1 MGLSL
6 HGSAKADEPRGSTKL
21 GQLIRSREA
30 SIEAAGR
37 TGPGALRSGGVISS
51 LKIEAFR
58 GVREGLVEGL
68 SPISILVGPNNSGKS
83 TCLEAALM
91 PCLGDCAEDA
101 VRILLRRGGP
111 PHDALQHVITEGTTS
126 SVFEVRGDFKISRR
140 NQPPTPASLI
150 ITDLAIRGYV
160 SDPQNRHDLETVQGI
175 DASFVVNVRLKSS
188 ALRGSDDPSREYVY
202 EFEDVV
208 AVDRAGRQAR
218 YAAGRTAAYIPAI
231 LVDVE
236 AIRALGALEDAY
248 SRIERARKVE
258 AVVRALQR
266 SMPRLKDLRILKSG
280 SDFLLHTFCGD
291 TQPVPAYLAG
301 DGLKRFLELAAAIV
315 DTPNGVVLLEEPEAY
330 QHPRYMTELVALLLN
345 AAKSGT
351 QIILSTHSIELIDLL
366 LHAPEA
372 EGLAYPTVH
381 RLRLVDGKLA
391 AVAIDR
397 EKAISA
403 RDDLLQDLRA

>member
-1 MGLSL
+1 
-6 HGSAKADEPRGSTKL
+6 
-21 GQLIRSREA
+21 
-30 SIEAAGR
+30 
-37 TGPGALRSGGVISS
+37 VISS

-91 PCLGDCAEDA
+91 PCLGNCVDDA
-101 VRILLRRGGP
+101 ARILMRRGGP
-111 PHDALQHVITEGTTS
+111 PHDALQHVVTEGS
-126 SVFEVRGDFKISRR
+126 KSAVFEVRGYFSIDQDNNSPAPADLINTRLDIRDYVFHPNNRR
-140 NQPPTPASLI
+140 E
-150 ITDLAIRGYV
+150 
-160 SDPQNRHDLETVQGI
+160 LETEHGI
-175 DASFVVNVRLKSS
+175 DASFVVNVGLDSS
-188 ALRGSDDPSREYVY
+188 AFQGGDNPHRQRVTRVVDDVM
-202 EFEDVV
+202 
-208 AVDRAGRQAR
+208 VDKAGRQ
-218 YAAGRTAAYIPAI
+218 GRHGGLPPNPLIPAI

-236 AIRALGALEDAY
+236 AIRTQGALEDAY
-248 SRIERARKVE
+248 SRIERARMVTD
-258 AVVRALQR
+258 VVRALQR
-266 SMPRLKDLRILKSG
+266 SMPRLTDLRILKSG

-291 TQPVPAYLAG
+291 SQPIPAYLAG
-301 DGLKRFLELAAAIV
+301 DGLKRFLELAAAIF
-315 DTPNGVVLLEEPEAY
+315 DTQNGVVLLEEPEAY

-391 AVAIDR
+391 SVAIDR
-397 EKAISA
+397 DKAISA

>member
-1 MGLSL
+1 
-6 HGSAKADEPRGSTKL
+6 
-21 GQLIRSREA
+21 
-30 SIEAAGR
+30 
-37 TGPGALRSGGVISS
+37 VISS

-91 PCLGDCAEDA
+91 PCLGDSAEDA
-101 VRILLRRGGP
+101 ARILLRRGGP
-111 PHDALQHVITEGTTS
+111 PHDALQHVVTEGTAR
-126 SVFEVRGDFKISRR
+126 FEVRGHFEIARR
-140 NQPPTPASLI
+140 KTPVDLI
-150 ITDLAIRGYV
+150 ITYLVIGGDV
-160 SDPQNRHDLETVQGI
+160 SEPKDRHDLETVQGI
-175 DASFVVNVRLKSS
+175 DASFLVNLHLGSS
-188 ALRGSDDPSREYVY
+188 AFRTSDGRREQVYASDD
-202 EFEDVV
+202 DVT
-208 AVDRAGRQAR
+208 VDKLGRQGR
-218 YAAGRTAAYIPAI
+218 YQTGRINSFIPAI

-236 AIRALGALEDAY
+236 AIRAQGAQEDAY
-248 SRIERARKVE
+248 SRIERARKVDT
-258 AVVRALQR
+258 VVRALQR
-266 SMPRLKDLRILKSG
+266 SMPHLKDLRILKSG
-280 SDFLLHTFCGD
+280 PDFLLHTFCGD
-291 TQPVPAYLAG
+291 AQPIPAYLAG

-315 DTPNGVVLLEEPEAY
+315 DTQNGVVLLEEPEAY
-330 QHPRYMTELVALLLN
+330 QHPRYMTELVTLVLN
-345 AAKSGT
+345 AAKAGT

-391 AVAIDR
+391 SVAIDR

>member
-1 MGLSL
+1 V
-6 HGSAKADEPRGSTKL
+6 KADEPRGSTEL
-21 GQLIRSREA
+21 GWRRFYARREA

-37 TGPGALRSGGVISS
+37 TRLSALRSAGVISS

-91 PCLGDCAEDA
+91 PCLGDSTEDA
-101 VRILLRRGGP
+101 AKILLRRGGP
-111 PHDALQHVITEGTTS
+111 PHDALQHVITEGS
-126 SVFEVRGDFKISRR
+126 ASARFEMRGDFKIARS
-140 NQPPTPASLI
+140 NESPTLANLI
-150 ITDLAIRGYV
+150 NTTLKISGYL
-160 SDPQNRHDLETVQGI
+160 SNPKDRHDLETVQGI
-175 DASFVVNVRLKSS
+175 DASFVVDVELQSYAIRGTNDWSRTRVHSS
-188 ALRGSDDPSREYVY
+188 DNR
-202 EFEDVV
+202 V
-208 AVDRAGRQAR
+208 AVDRTGKQAR
-218 YAAGRTAAYIPAI
+218 YLAGRKNPFIPAI

-258 AVVRALQR
+258 TVVRALQR

-280 SDFLLHTFCGD
+280 SDFLLHTFSGD
-291 TQPVPAYLAG
+291 TQPIPAYLAG

-372 EGLAYPTVH
+372 EGLTYPTVH